1 MQTALQWAQ
10 PLVTVV
16 SLTFGGGILY
26 GDVQDLKRTVS
37 RGEGLDKQVQVM
49 EVKLSNAES
58 DQRKTVEA
66 LVKVA
71 DAVNQLNKT
80 VVKLETKL
88 ELGER

>member
-1 MQTALQWAQ
+1 MQEALQWAQ
-10 PLVTVV
+10 PVVTVI

-26 GDVQDLKRTVS
+26 GDVQELKQTVEK
-37 RGEGLDKQVQVM
+37 GLVLDKQVQVM

-71 DAVNQLNKT
+71 DAVNKLNT
-80 VVKLETKL
+80 SVAKLESKL
-88 ELGER
+88 EK